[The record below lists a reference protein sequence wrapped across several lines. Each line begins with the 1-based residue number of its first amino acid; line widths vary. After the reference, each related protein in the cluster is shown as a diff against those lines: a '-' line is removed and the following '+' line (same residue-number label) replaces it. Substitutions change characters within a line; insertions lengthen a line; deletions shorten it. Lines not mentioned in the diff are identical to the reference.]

1 MLQKKE
7 ITFSFSKIKK
17 NKMLINIIRSL
28 LNFLDTFQQKK
39 IVKFFKKKLNK
50 SIIFFDIGS
59 HYGETVILF
68 HNNLKIDFF
77 HCFEPINE
85 NFIRLEKV
93 LKKKKL
99 LDISKLNNFALGD
112 RIEEKFINF
121 TKETSSSSLNNFNL
135 NSKYL
140 KNKMKVLNIK
150 NIEQYY
156 RKEKILV
163 KKLDDYL
170 QDLNLKKID
179 ILKIDT
185 EGYELSVLKGAINN
199 LKKIRYIY
207 FEHHYDN
214 MIIKNYT
221 FRDIHKILTE
231 NNFKKVFKT
240 KMIFRKSFE
249 YIYENL
255 FI

>member
-1 MLQKKE
+1 M
-7 ITFSFSKIKK
+7 IV
-17 NKMLINIIRSL
+17 NIIRKL
-28 LNFLDTFQQKK
+28 LNFFDTYQQKK
-39 IVKFFKKKLNK
+39 IVNFFKTRLSN
-50 SIIFFDIGS
+50 SIVFFDIGS
-59 HYGETVILF
+59 HYGETVVLF
-68 HNNLKIDFF
+68 HNRLKINFF

-85 NFIRLEKV
+85 NFIKMKKN

-99 LDISKLNNFALGD
+99 YELSKLNNFALGD
-112 RIEEKFINF
+112 KSEEKLINF
-121 TKETSSSSLNNFNL
+121 TKETSSSSLNDFNL
-135 NSKYL
+135 SSNYL
-140 KNKMKVLNIK
+140 KSKMKILNVKDI
-150 NIEQYY
+150 NQYY
-156 RKEKILV
+156 KKEKIIV
-163 KKLDDYL
+163 KKLDDYIEEF
-170 QDLNLKKID
+170 NIKKID

-185 EGYELSVLKGAINN
+185 EGYELKVLKGAINN

-221 FRDIHKILTE
+221 FKDINKILIE

-255 FI
+255 LI